1 VPHTFVI
8 AEAGI
13 NHNGNLD
20 IAKQLIQGAK
30 EVGADAIK
38 FQKRTL
44 DKVYTKEELDKYRE
58 SPWGTTNR
66 DQKAGLE
73 FGEKEYIEI
82 DKYCKQLQIEWF
94 ASPWD
99 LESADFLAGFDCK
112 YSKVPSAR
120 LSHGQLLQKIAKQQ
134 RRTFIGTG
142 MSTLEEIERA
152 VMIFRAYDCPFELL
166 HCNSSYPAEPS
177 ELNLYMIPNLR
188 HRFQCAVGY
197 SGHEVGLTPSIVAVS
212 LGATTVERHITL
224 NRSMYGSDQAA
235 SVEIQGFRRLIDMIR
250 EAEITLGNGTK
261 TITAT
266 EQKIREK
273 LWRDRDIVE
282 K

>member
-1 VPHTFVI
+1 MPHTFVI